1 MQDLNRVMVATT
13 MTLFAVYASVGPS
26 SAQAIDA
33 PVRFST
39 SSHSTETP
47 SNYDPATDEALFL
60 LVSING
66 REIGLIAEFA
76 LSRQS
81 QRMSAKR
88 AELEGIGIAAPRNL
102 GPSVFLDQIP
112 GFDFIYDVASQTL
125 LITVQGPAQIPV
137 EISAVPQRNIPET
150 QAGYGLVLNYRARAN
165 LGNDLLSDGFQ
176 AKEAFVSLDLR
187 AHTPLGVLTSTGAL
201 SFQGDDFG
209 SPDLIRYDT
218 YFTVSNPNRL
228 MTMTVGDFATSGM
241 AWTRPV
247 RLGGVQVRR
256 DFSLREDVV
265 TSPLLSYSGTAAV
278 PSSIEVYIDNVRAY
292 SGAVGQGPFNL
303 SDVPMITGDG
313 EAIFKLRDAGGN
325 EQVTKVP
332 FFATQN
338 LLSKGLLDFA
348 VEFGRARK
356 GFGAGNADYVG
367 PEAGA
372 VSLRYGLSDSLT
384 IGGHA
389 ERFDSFWMAGL
400 GLDTVLL
407 DRAEVSLAGGA
418 SVYGHQR
425 GQFVFGALRTKL
437 AGIGVRFSTKRT
449 FGDFHD
455 LSSAMAMESLANDP
469 LGTSFSRF
477 APVRAQDALS
487 LTFPGLVDGGT
498 VGMNLIHSERKDLSN
513 TILSV
518 LYTQPLPRWSASFRA
533 NAFKDISGDGTYG
546 VSVGLSM
553 PLGGAKFASINL
565 GRDRQGRLDSIASL
579 SRFADRKPGSFG
591 YRVDLSRQNRAFG
604 TTYQTSFGRADLA
617 LRDSGYGANAS
628 ATFNG
633 ALVLAGGGLFASNR
647 ISDGFAVVDVGVPD
661 VPVSLNNRDVAR
673 TGMFGRALVPDLRS
687 YRTNKISIN
696 PLDLP
701 IDSSIGASAMNV
713 VPARRSGVTV
723 DFGGK
728 PNAAALIVLR
738 DSAGKFLSPGAD
750 VSLQGARSSFVVGYD
765 GEVWIEGLHSE
776 NRISVQTGDKTCS
789 AEFAYAA
796 QPGAQV
802 YIDRIECE

>member
-1 MQDLNRVMVATT
+1 VQNWNRVIVATT
-13 MTLFAVYASVGPS
+13 MTLFAVYALVGPS
-26 SAQAIDA
+26 SAQATDA

-39 SSHSTETP
+39 SSASTETP
-47 SNYDPATDEALFL
+47 SDYDPATDEALFL

-81 QRMSAKR
+81 QRMSAQR
-88 AELEGIGIAAPRNL
+88 TELEGIGIAAPRNL

-112 GFDFIYDVASQTL
+112 GFDFIYDAASQTL
-125 LITVQGPAQIPV
+125 LITVQGPAQMPV

-165 LGNDLLSDGFQ
+165 LGNDILSDGFR
-176 AKEAFVSLDLR
+176 AKEGFVSLDLR

-209 SPDLIRYDT
+209 SPDLTRHDT

-228 MTMTVGDFATSGM
+228 MTMTVGDFTTSGM

-256 DFSLREDVV
+256 DFSLRDDVV

-313 EAIFKLRDAGGN
+313 EAIFTLRDAGGN

-338 LLSKGLLDFA
+338 LLSKGLFDFSA
-348 VEFGRARK
+348 SFGRAR
-356 GFGAGNADYVG
+356 GGYGAGDADYIG
-367 PEAGA
+367 PVAGA

-384 IGGHA
+384 FGGHA
-389 ERFDSFWMAGL
+389 EGFDGFWMAGL

-407 DRAEVSLAGGA
+407 NRAEVSLAGGA

-425 GQFVFGALRTKL
+425 GQFFFGALRTKV
-437 AGIGVRFSTKRT
+437 AGIGVRFSTSRT

-469 LGTSFSRF
+469 WGTSFSSF
-477 APVRAQDALS
+477 APAKAQDALS
-487 LTFPGLVDGGT
+487 LTFPDLVDGGT
-498 VGMNLIHSERKDLSN
+498 VGMNLIHSERTDLSN

-518 LYTQPLPRWSASFRA
+518 SYTQPLPRWSASFRA
-533 NAFKDISGDGTYG
+533 NAFKDISGDGSYG

-553 PLGGAKFASINL
+553 PLGRARFASINL

-579 SRFADRKPGSFG
+579 SRFADRKAGSYG
-591 YRVDLSRQNRAFG
+591 YRVNLSRQNRAVG
-604 TTYQTSFGRADLA
+604 ATYQASFGRADLA
-617 LRDSGYGANAS
+617 LRDSGYGTNANA
-628 ATFNG
+628 TFDG

-647 ISDGFAVVDVGVPD
+647 ITDGFAVVDVGVPD
-661 VPVSLNNRDVAR
+661 VPVSLNNREVVR
-673 TGMFGRALVPDLRS
+673 TGWFGRALVPDLRS

-701 IDSSIGASAMNV
+701 TDSNIAASAMNV

-723 DFGGK
+723 DFGGQ
-728 PNAAALIVLR
+728 PGAAALIVLR
-738 DSAGKFLSPGAD
+738 DTAGEFLSPGAD

-765 GEVWIEGLHSE
+765 GEVWIEGLE
-776 NRISVQTGDKTCS
+776 AQNRILVQTGDKACS
-789 AEFAYAA
+789 AEFTYAA
-796 QPGAQV
+796 QPGVQV
-802 YIDRIECE
+802 YIDGIECK

>member
-26 SAQAIDA
+26 SAQANDA

-76 LSRQS
+76 LLRQS

-165 LGNDLLSDGFQ
+165 LGNDLLSDGFR

-201 SFQGDDFG
+201 SFQADDFG

-313 EAIFKLRDAGGN
+313 EAIFTLRDAGGN

-348 VEFGRARK
+348 VEFGRARE
-356 GFGAGNADYVG
+356 GFGAGDADYVG

-384 IGGHA
+384 IGGA
-389 ERFDSFWMAGL
+389 CR
-400 GLDTVLL
+400 TV
-407 DRAEVSLAGGA
+407 
-418 SVYGHQR
+418 
-425 GQFVFGALRTKL
+425 
-437 AGIGVRFSTKRT
+437 
-449 FGDFHD
+449 
-455 LSSAMAMESLANDP
+455 
-469 LGTSFSRF
+469 
-477 APVRAQDALS
+477 
-487 LTFPGLVDGGT
+487 
-498 VGMNLIHSERKDLSN
+498 
-513 TILSV
+513 
-518 LYTQPLPRWSASFRA
+518 
-533 NAFKDISGDGTYG
+533 
-546 VSVGLSM
+546 
-553 PLGGAKFASINL
+553 
-565 GRDRQGRLDSIASL
+565 
-579 SRFADRKPGSFG
+579 
-591 YRVDLSRQNRAFG
+591 
-604 TTYQTSFGRADLA
+604 
-617 LRDSGYGANAS
+617 
-628 ATFNG
+628 
-633 ALVLAGGGLFASNR
+633 
-647 ISDGFAVVDVGVPD
+647 
-661 VPVSLNNRDVAR
+661 
-673 TGMFGRALVPDLRS
+673 
-687 YRTNKISIN
+687 
-696 PLDLP
+696 
-701 IDSSIGASAMNV
+701 
-713 VPARRSGVTV
+713 
-723 DFGGK
+723 
-728 PNAAALIVLR
+728 
-738 DSAGKFLSPGAD
+738 
-750 VSLQGARSSFVVGYD
+750 
-765 GEVWIEGLHSE
+765 
-776 NRISVQTGDKTCS
+776 
-789 AEFAYAA
+789 
-796 QPGAQV
+796 
-802 YIDRIECE
+802 